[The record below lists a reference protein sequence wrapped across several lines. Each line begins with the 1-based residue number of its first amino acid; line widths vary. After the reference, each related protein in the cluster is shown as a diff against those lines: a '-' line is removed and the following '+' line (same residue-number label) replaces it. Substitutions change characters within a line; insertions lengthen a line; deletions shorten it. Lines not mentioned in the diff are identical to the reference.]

1 MTKQPF
7 DIKSLLFDLILSCAT
22 LFLGEIIS
30 AVICIM
36 WTQSREEGLGYSAIF
51 AVPIGVTV
59 FYLIRR
65 RFNNKMTTIQ
75 ITITTLTILALTYSW
90 IIALDYL
97 PDYFSYEAFYVVLLI
112 ACVTFVLTKH
122 FTDKI
127 ILKRNS
133 KGV

>member
-1 MTKQPF
+1 MKRQPF
-7 DIKSLLFDLILSCAT
+7 DIKSLLFDIVLSCAT

-51 AVPIGVTV
+51 AVPIGVTI

-65 RFNNKMTTIQ
+65 RFNGKITTVQ
-75 ITITTLTILALTYSW
+75 IIITTLTILGLTYSW
-90 IIALDYL
+90 IRALDYL
-97 PDYFSYEAFYVVLLI
+97 PDYFSYEAFYIVLII

-122 FTDKI
+122 YSDKI
-127 ILKRNS
+127 ILK
-133 KGV
+133 KQ